1 MKFRATLIGFTAI
14 LMWAFLA
21 TFAAASG
28 KIPPFQLTA
37 MGFAI
42 GSLPGLALM
51 LARPQRFKALKQ
63 PLKVWVL
70 GIGGLF
76 GYHLS
81 YFTALRSGA
90 PAVEVTLINY
100 LWPLMIVV
108 GSALLPGEKLGW
120 HHLVGA
126 AIGLGGTALVVSGGG
141 VAFNPD
147 FLPGYL
153 FAILS
158 ACIWAGYSL
167 LSRRFGAVPTDAVT
181 GFCLVTAILSALCH
195 LALETTVWPETA
207 LQWVTLVG
215 LGLLPLG
222 LAFYTWDHGVKNGD
236 IQILGAASY
245 ATPIL
250 SALILILAGYGR
262 ADGSLLLAC
271 LLVTGG
277 AVLASKDMFLRK
289 GRKIAEA

>member
-1 MKFRATLIGFTAI
+1 MKLRATLIGFTAI

-37 MGFAI
+37 IGFAI

-51 LARPQRFKALKQ
+51 LVRPQRLVALKQ
-63 PLKVWVL
+63 PLKVWLL
-70 GIGGLF
+70 GVGGLF

-100 LWPLMIVV
+100 LWPLFIVV

-126 AIGLGGTALVVSGGG
+126 VIGLGGTALVVSGGG

-147 FLPGYL
+147 FLPGYMI
-153 FAILS
+153 AILA

-181 GFCLVTAILSALCH
+181 GFCLATAILSGLCH
-195 LALETTVWPETA
+195 LALETTVWPETMM
-207 LQWVTLVG
+207 QWVTLIG

-222 LAFYTWDHGVKNGD
+222 LAFYAWDLGVKNGD

-250 SALILILAGYGR
+250 SAFILILAGFGK
-262 ADGSLLLAC
+262 ADWQLLVAC

-289 GRKIAEA
+289 GRKIAEG

>member
-1 MKFRATLIGFTAI
+1 MKLRATLIGFTAI

-28 KIPPFQLTA
+28 KVPPFQLTA
-37 MGFAI
+37 IGFAI

-51 LARPQRFKALKQ
+51 LVRPQRLVALKQ
-63 PLKVWVL
+63 PLKVWLL
-70 GIGGLF
+70 GVGGLF

-100 LWPLMIVV
+100 LWPLFIVV

-126 AIGLGGTALVVSGGG
+126 VIGLGGTALVVSGGG

-147 FLPGYL
+147 FLPGYMI
-153 FAILS
+153 AILA

-181 GFCLVTAILSALCH
+181 GFCLATAILSGLCH
-195 LALETTVWPETA
+195 LALETTVWPETMM
-207 LQWVTLVG
+207 QWVTLVG

-222 LAFYTWDHGVKNGD
+222 LAFYAWDLGVKNGD

-250 SALILILAGYGR
+250 SALILILAGFGK
-262 ADGSLLLAC
+262 ADWQLLVAC

-289 GRKIAEA
+289 GRKIAEG

>member
-1 MKFRATLIGFTAI
+1 VKLRATLIGFTAI

-37 MGFAI
+37 IGFAI

-51 LARPQRFKALKQ
+51 LVRPQRLVALKQ
-63 PLKVWVL
+63 PLKVWLL
-70 GIGGLF
+70 GVGGLF

-100 LWPLMIVV
+100 LWPLFIVV

-126 AIGLGGTALVVSGGG
+126 VIGLGGTALVVSGGG

-147 FLPGYL
+147 FLPGYMI
-153 FAILS
+153 AILA

-181 GFCLVTAILSALCH
+181 GFCLATAILSGLCH
-195 LALETTVWPETA
+195 LALETTVWPEA
-207 LQWVTLVG
+207 MMQWVTLVG

-222 LAFYTWDHGVKNGD
+222 LAFYAWDLGVKNGD

-250 SALILILAGYGR
+250 SALILILAGFGK
-262 ADGSLLLAC
+262 ADWQLLVAC

-289 GRKIAEA
+289 GRKIAEG

>member
-1 MKFRATLIGFTAI
+1 MKLRATLIGFTAI

-37 MGFAI
+37 IGFAI

-51 LARPQRFKALKQ
+51 LVRPQRLVALKQ
-63 PLKVWVL
+63 PLKVWFL
-70 GIGGLF
+70 GVGGLF

-100 LWPLMIVV
+100 LWPLFIVV

-126 AIGLGGTALVVSGGG
+126 VIGLGGTALVVSGGG

-147 FLPGYL
+147 FLPGYMI
-153 FAILS
+153 AILA

-181 GFCLVTAILSALCH
+181 GFCLATAILSGLCH
-195 LALETTVWPETA
+195 LALETTVWPETMM
-207 LQWVTLVG
+207 QWVTLVG

-222 LAFYTWDHGVKNGD
+222 LAFYAWDLGVKNGD

-250 SALILILAGYGR
+250 SALILILAGFGK
-262 ADGSLLLAC
+262 ADWQLLVAC

-289 GRKIAEA
+289 GRKIAEG